1 MHSRALELVGALWTL
16 GLFQPAVP
24 RSPQESP
31 LASEST
37 EKHLSIAFQEK
48 ALFSYF

>member
-24 RSPQESP
+24 RSTQATDGLTFPAP
-31 LASEST
+31 NGGVLT
-37 EKHLSIAFQEK
+37 AFMTFQ
-48 ALFSYF
+48 